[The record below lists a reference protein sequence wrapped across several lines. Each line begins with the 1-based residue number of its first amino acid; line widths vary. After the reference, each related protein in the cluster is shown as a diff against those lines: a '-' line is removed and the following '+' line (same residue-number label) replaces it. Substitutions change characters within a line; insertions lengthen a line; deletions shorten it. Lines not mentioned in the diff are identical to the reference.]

1 MQNSIPII
9 PPRLDIFAIIIFL
22 GLIQGIILSYFFL
35 SRKKSPVV
43 SNRLFGLIL
52 IALSAISFEIF
63 LCYTGYIGKSLFL
76 VDFSEPLNFTLGPLF
91 YLYVFSKVSD
101 KKNLHFRQYL
111 HMLPFILYTLYSI
124 LFFIQGPAE
133 KYNAYISAY
142 YPEEPHLQSITTIN
156 PDPLLL
162 KHYVNEL
169 FFLHLFIYSVMIVY
183 LIFHAYKKEKI
194 PFLSRTNIAHSWIR
208 NFILLLLL
216 MLIIIFVVKI
226 SSVKD
231 LGDYIIASCSAVL
244 IYSISFSI
252 IGRSD
257 FFSER
262 VFSRIRKYEKSPL
275 TEEMKQKILEKLKK
289 VMEEEKPYL
298 DYSFSLPSLARSIG
312 ASPHHLSQVLNES
325 LNHNFFSY
333 TATYRIEEAKRIL
346 SIPAN
351 INLMIEEI
359 AEMVG
364 YNSKSAFNNAFKKLT
379 GMTPSQFK
387 EMKTGKNPEK

>member
-1 MQNSIPII
+1 
-9 PPRLDIFAIIIFL
+9 
-22 GLIQGIILSYFFL
+22 
-35 SRKKSPVV
+35 
-43 SNRLFGLIL
+43 
-52 IALSAISFEIF
+52 
-63 LCYTGYIGKSLFL
+63 
-76 VDFSEPLNFTLGPLF
+76 
-91 YLYVFSKVSD
+91 
-101 KKNLHFRQYL
+101 
-111 HMLPFILYTLYSI
+111 MLPFVLYALYSI

-142 YPEEPHLQSITTIN
+142 YPNEPHLQSITTIN
-156 PDPLLL
+156 PDLLLL

-169 FFLHLFIYSVMIVY
+169 FFLHLFIYSGMIVY
-183 LIFHAYKKEKI
+183 LFFRAHKKEKI
-194 PFLSRTNIAHSWIR
+194 TFLVCTNIERSWVR
-208 NFILLLLL
+208 NITLFLIL

-231 LGDYIIASCSAVL
+231 LGDYIIASCNAVL

-262 VFSRIRKYEKSPL
+262 VFSHIRKYEKSSL
-275 TEEMKQKILEKLKK
+275 TEEMQQKILEKLKK

-298 DYSFSLPSLARSIG
+298 DYLFSLPSLARSIG
-312 ASPHHLSQVLNES
+312 VSPHHLSQVLNES

-333 TATYRIEEAKRIL
+333 TATYRIEEAKKIL

-351 INLMIEEI
+351 KNLMIEEI

-387 EMKTGKNPEK
+387 EMKTGKNPEN

>member
-1 MQNSIPII
+1 MQNSPPII
-9 PPRLDIFAIIIFL
+9 PLKLDIFAIIIFL

-35 SRKKSPVV
+35 SRKKGPVV

-63 LCYTGYIGKSLFL
+63 LCYTGYVGKLLFL
-76 VDFSEPLNFTLGPLF
+76 VDFSEPFNFTLGPLF

-111 HMLPFILYTLYSI
+111 HMLPFVLYALYSI
-124 LFFIQGPAE
+124 LFFVQGPVE

-142 YPEEPHLQSITTIN
+142 YPNEPHLQSIPIIN

-162 KHYVNEL
+162 KHYINEL
-169 FFLHLFIYSVMIVY
+169 FFLHLFIYSGMIVY
-183 LIFHAYKKEKI
+183 LIFHTYKKEKI
-194 PFLSRTNIAHSWIR
+194 TFLSRTNIAHSWVR
-208 NFILLLLL
+208 NLTLLLFL

-231 LGDYIIASCSAVL
+231 VGDYIIASCSAVL

-262 VFSRIRKYEKSPL
+262 VFSHIRKYEKSSL
-275 TEEMKQKILEKLKK
+275 TEEMQQKILEKLKK

-298 DYSFSLPSLARSIG
+298 DYLFSLPLLARSIG
-312 ASPHHLSQVLNES
+312 VSPHHLSQVLNER
-325 LNHNFFSY
+325 LKHNFFSY

-351 INLMIEEI
+351 ENLMIEEI

-364 YNSKSAFNNAFKKLT
+364 YNSKSAFNKAFKKLT
-379 GMTPSQFK
+379 GKTPSQFK
-387 EMKTGKNPEK
+387 EMKTGKNPER